1 MRFSWAQITIS
12 VVAFF
17 VAAGWGAA
25 NYFKASGQTSTVN
38 GPVNGGV
45 GINTGTINIHEP
57 AAPVRSTETRQERL
71 MFDDATSKC
80 MDRDHMPGNSAD
92 RRKWLEPCINELLA
106 AQGTQWRYQAAND
119 QFVK

>member
-1 MRFSWAQITIS
+1 MRFTRVQITIA
-12 VVAFF
+12 VIAIL

-25 NYFKASGQTSTVN
+25 NYFKASAQTSTVN
-38 GPVNGGV
+38 GPVNGI

-57 AAPVRSTETRQERL
+57 AAPVRSPETRQERL

-80 MDRDHMPGNSAD
+80 MDRDHMPGDSAD

-106 AQGTQWRYQAAND
+106 VQGTRWRYQAATD